1 MTTVIS
7 FANHKGGVGKTTL
20 AVSIADALSREG
32 FDVLLIDLDPQGNAT
47 RLVYSFDETP
57 SVTIEKI
64 LDNSNPVA
72 SAIVDKTRLG
82 DVHLIGSTL
91 KLSTLER
98 HLQLNAFSSTNH
110 VKDRLRSVMS
120 AYDVVIFDTP
130 PSLSWLTANAMAA
143 SDFIFIPVESG
154 SKLSLIGTEDM
165 LDFIHSAKAVNPKLQ
180 FGSAILTR
188 HDARK
193 KMCKITSQAILDFY
207 ERVLEH
213 TLPTSTDV
221 QKAQAEGKTILQYD
235 RDHTASKEIV
245 GMAREIVQIAG
256 LRKAGEEVA

>member
-1 MTTVIS
+1 MSKIIS

-20 AVSIADALSREG
+20 AVSISDALSREG
-32 FDVLLIDLDPQGNAT
+32 LDVLLVDLDPQGNAT
-47 RLVYSFDETP
+47 RLIYSFDDTP
-57 SVTIEKI
+57 SVTIEKV
-64 LDNSNPVA
+64 LDGSHPIA

-82 DVHLIGSTL
+82 NVHLIGSTL

-98 HLQLNAFSSTNH
+98 HLQLNAFSSTSF
-110 VKDRLRSVMS
+110 VKDKLKLLVS
-120 AYDVVIFDTP
+120 AYDVIVIDTQ
-130 PSLSWLTANAMAA
+130 PSLSFLTANAMAA
-143 SDFIFIPVESG
+143 SDFVFIPVESG

-165 LDFIHSAKAVNPKLQ
+165 LDFIRSANSVNPNLK

-207 ERVLEH
+207 ERVLQH
-213 TLPTSTDV
+213 SLPTSTDI
-221 QKAQAEGKTILQYD
+221 QKAQAEGKTILQFD

-245 GMAREIVQIAG
+245 GMAREIMKIAG
-256 LRKAGEEVA
+256 LRKVSKSE